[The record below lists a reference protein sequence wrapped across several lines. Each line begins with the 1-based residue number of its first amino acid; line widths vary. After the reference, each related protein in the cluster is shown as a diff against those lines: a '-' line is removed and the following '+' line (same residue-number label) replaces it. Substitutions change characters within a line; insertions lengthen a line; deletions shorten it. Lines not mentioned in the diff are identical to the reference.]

1 LCPTYVRRVSI
12 MFLDLLCF
20 PVTGPIGGLMWIGE
34 KIQERANTEYDET
47 ENLHKLLLSLQL
59 AYDMGNISEEE
70 FEVQEEE
77 LLLKIQALEEESVED

>member
-1 LCPTYVRRVSI
+1 

-70 FEVQEEE
+70 FEIQEEE
-77 LLLKIQALEEESVED
+77 LLLKIQALEEEEAENESESSL

>member
-1 LCPTYVRRVSI
+1 

-20 PVTGPIGGLMWIGE
+20 PVTGPIGGLIWIGE
-34 KIQERANTEYDET
+34 KIQERANAEYDET

-70 FEVQEEE
+70 FEIQEEE
-77 LLLKIQALEEESVED
+77 LLLKIQALEEESVEN

>member
-1 LCPTYVRRVSI
+1 

-34 KIQERANTEYDET
+34 KIQERANTEYNET

-70 FEVQEEE
+70 FEIQEEE